1 MAPPTSAPAADL
13 PVYLTLTLAQEA
25 ERDAD
30 RVVVYLDSFLRHIP
44 GVDASASRYNFPSW
58 FLFELA
64 AALRL
69 YLWEHNGIRAH
80 LDAGLPTADEAI
92 QAVFRRLN
100 DVGTPTAT
108 DHAPL
113 SSQVLRLF
121 VERFAWFGQPD
132 LAADMLLGEAIEDE
146 LVDVLAK
153 LIWTHRADLRRRSGD
168 TVGGA
173 S

>member
-1 MAPPTSAPAADL
+1 MAPPTFVPAADL
-13 PVYLTLTLAQEA
+13 PPYLTLILAQEA

-44 GVDASASRYNFPSW
+44 GGDASSSRFNFPSW

-69 YLWEHNGIRAH
+69 YLWERNGIRAH
-80 LDAGLPTADEAI
+80 LDAGLPTANEAF

-100 DVGTPTAT
+100 DIGTPSAT
-108 DHAPL
+108 EHTPF

-121 VERFAWFGQPD
+121 IERFAWFGQPD
-132 LAADMLLGEAIEDE
+132 LAADMLLGEADEDE
-146 LVDVLAK
+146 LVNVLAK
-153 LIWTHRADLRRRSGD
+153 LIWTHRADLRRRSGY